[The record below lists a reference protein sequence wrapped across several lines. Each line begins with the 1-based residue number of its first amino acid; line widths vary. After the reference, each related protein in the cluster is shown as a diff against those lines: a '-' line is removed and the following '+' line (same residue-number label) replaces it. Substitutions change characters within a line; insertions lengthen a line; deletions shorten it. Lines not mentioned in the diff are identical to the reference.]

1 MIDLIEEF
9 SKRKIKRFE
18 KKMREMKPHLLNRWY
33 EDQDERIRQEYEEE
47 MDKRDA
53 TIYQLQRDLKE
64 ARNSRDYYKGKYEG
78 VVEIQDKVQDKLINK
93 IEKQGTTQG
102 QLKQEVKQLKE
113 EVASLEATDSDK
125 SEE

>member
-1 MIDLIEEF
+1 MIDLMKMFED
-9 SKRKIKRFE
+9 RKLRKFE
-18 KKMREMKPHLLNRWY
+18 RKMREMKPHLLNKWY
-33 EDQDERIRQEYEEE
+33 EDQDEKIRQEYEEE
-47 MDKRDA
+47 MDRRDA

-64 ARNSRDYYKGKYEG
+64 VRNSRDYFKGKYEG

-93 IEKQGTTQG
+93 IEKQSTTQG

-113 EVASLEATDSDK
+113 EVASLEATDSNK